1 MEPHVSFREKTAW
14 IAVVTTLVVWG
25 YYFFEVWRG
34 VGARALDGGALWTL
48 FLVCM
53 GITLVLMLGLN
64 LLATRRRLKD
74 FGASPDEL
82 EKQVESGAARI
93 TKPLFE
99 WVVLGV
105 AAWGLLW
112 GREFAAGF
120 PGDPVGSFAIVMAN
134 ALLLAAVA
142 TNVLGEIIIIIRFR
156 VLG

>member
-1 MEPHVSFREKTAW
+1 MSFREKTAW

-25 YYFFEVWRG
+25 YYFSEVWRG
-34 VGARALDGGALWTL
+34 VGARALDGQVLWTL

-53 GITLVLMLGLN
+53 GISVVLLLGLN
-64 LLATRRRLKD
+64 LLASRRRLKD

-82 EKQVESGAARI
+82 EKQMESGAARM

-99 WVVLGV
+99 WAVLGIS
-105 AAWGLLW
+105 ASGLLW
-112 GREFAAGF
+112 GRDFAAGF
-120 PGDPVGSFAIVMAN
+120 PTDPVGSFAIVMAN

-142 TNVLGEIIIIIRFR
+142 TNVLAEIIIIIRFR